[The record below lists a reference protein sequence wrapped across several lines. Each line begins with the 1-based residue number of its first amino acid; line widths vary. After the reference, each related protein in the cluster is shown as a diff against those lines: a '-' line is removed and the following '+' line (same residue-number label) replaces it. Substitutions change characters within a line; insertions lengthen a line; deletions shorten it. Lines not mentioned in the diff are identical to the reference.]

1 MGDFRYFDVDTNQL
15 IEEHWDWKDQKLL
28 IRKTEDVEPLLE
40 ELAHE
45 RGMGNQGWS
54 KGRTWR
60 KMGSI
65 PNLEIERILREEG
78 INLMQNT
85 PETQK
90 RIRRYFLDN
99 PKLST
104 KF

>member
-1 MGDFRYFDVDTNQL
+1 MSDTRYIDPVTGQL
-15 IEEHWDWKDQKLL
+15 ITEHWDWKEQKLL
-28 IRKTEDVEPLLE
+28 IHKQEDVEPLLE

-54 KGRTWR
+54 TKRTWR

-78 INLMQNT
+78 INLLQNT
-85 PETQK
+85 PEAQK
-90 RIRRYFLDN
+90 RVRRYFAEN

>member
-1 MGDFRYFDVDTNQL
+1 MGDTVYFDPLTNQL
-15 IEEHWDWKDQKLL
+15 VREHWDWKDQKLL
-28 IRKTEDVEPLLE
+28 IQRTENVEPLLE

-45 RGMGNQGWS
+45 RSMGNAGWS
-54 KGRTWR
+54 KDRTWR

-65 PNLEIERILREEG
+65 PNTEIDRILREEG
-78 INLMQNT
+78 INLLHNT
-85 PETQK
+85 PEAQA
-90 RIRRYFLDN
+90 RVRLYFLEN

>member
-1 MGDFRYFDVDTNQL
+1 MPDERYIDPVTGLL
-15 IEEHWDWKDQKLL
+15 IEEHWDWKEQKLL
-28 IRKTEDVEPLLE
+28 IRKTDDVEPLLE

-45 RGMGNQGWS
+45 RSMGNAGWS
-54 KGRTWR
+54 TGRTWR

-65 PNLEIERILREEG
+65 PLIEVERILREEG
-78 INLMQNT
+78 INLMESS
-85 PETQK
+85 PEARK
-90 RIRRYFLDN
+90 RARRYLQEN

>member
-1 MGDFRYFDVDTNQL
+1 MPDHRYYDTETGE
-15 IEEHWDWKDQKLL
+15 IVEELWDWKDQTLR
-28 IRKTEDVEPLLE
+28 IRKTVDVEPLLE
-40 ELAHE
+40 EMAHE

-60 KMGSI
+60 KIGSI
-65 PNLEIERILREEG
+65 PNVEVERILREEG
-78 INLMQNT
+78 INVMEASQDA
-85 PETQK
+85 QK
-90 RIRRYFLDN
+90 RLRKYFHDN

>member
-1 MGDFRYFDVDTNQL
+1 MSDVRYIDPFTGQL
-15 IEEHWDWKDQKLL
+15 IEEHWDWKEQKLL

-78 INLMQNT
+78 INLLQNT

-90 RIRRYFLDN
+90 RIRRYFAEN

>member
-1 MGDFRYFDVDTNQL
+1 MPDERYIDPVTGYL
-15 IEEHWDWKDQKLL
+15 VEEHFDWKEKRLY
-28 IRKTEDVEPLLE
+28 IRKTEDVQPLIE
-40 ELAHE
+40 EMHE
-45 RGMGNQGWS
+45 EQALGNNGWS
-54 KGRTWR
+54 TGRTWR

-65 PNLEIERILREEG
+65 PALEVERILREEG

-85 PETQK
+85 PETIK
-90 RIRRYFLDN
+90 RVRQYFRDN

>member
-1 MGDFRYFDVDTNQL
+1 MSDSRYIDPVTGQL
-15 IEEHWDWKDQKLL
+15 VEEHWDWKDQKLL
-28 IRKTEDVEPLLE
+28 IRKTEDVEPLLD
-40 ELAHE
+40 ELAME
-45 RGMGNQGWS
+45 RGLGNNGWS
-54 KGRTWR
+54 TTRTWR

-65 PNLEIERILREEG
+65 PMLEVERILREEG

-90 RIRRYFLDN
+90 RIQRYFRDN

>member
-1 MGDFRYFDVDTNQL
+1 MSDFRYFDSETGQL
-15 IEEHWDWKDQKLL
+15 ITEHWDWKEQKLL
-28 IRKTEDVEPLLE
+28 IHKQEDVTPLLE

-45 RGMGNQGWS
+45 RGMGNAGWS

-78 INLMQNT
+78 INLMHNT
-85 PETQK
+85 PETHK
-90 RIRRYFLDN
+90 RLRQYFSDN

>member
-1 MGDFRYFDVDTNQL
+1 MTSPDKWLDPVTNQVT
-15 IEEHWDWKDQKLL
+15 EQAFQDGKLFV
-28 IRKTEDVEPLLE
+28 RTVEDMEPLLE

-45 RGMGNQGWS
+45 RGMGNAGWS

-65 PNLEIERILREEG
+65 PNVMIEKVLREEG
-78 INLMQNT
+78 INMMQDT
-85 PETQK
+85 PEAK
-90 RIRRYFLDN
+90 ARIRRFFAEN

-104 KF
+104 KY

>member
-1 MGDFRYFDVDTNQL
+1 MPDFRYIDRDTNQL
-15 IEEHWDWKDQKLL
+15 VEEHWDWKAQKLL
-28 IRKTEDVEPLLE
+28 IRKSEDVEPLLE

-78 INLMQNT
+78 INLLQNT
-85 PETQK
+85 PDTQK
-90 RIRRYFLDN
+90 RVRRYFKDH

-104 KF
+104 KY

>member
-1 MGDFRYFDVDTNQL
+1 VSDERYIDPVTGQL
-15 IEEHWDWKDQKLL
+15 VHEHWDWKEQKLL

-45 RGMGNQGWS
+45 RGMGNAGWS

-60 KMGSI
+60 KMGTI
-65 PNLEIERILREEG
+65 PNLEVERILREEG
-78 INLMQNT
+78 INVMQAT
-85 PETQK
+85 PEAQK
-90 RIRRYFLDN
+90 RLRRYFIEN